1 MKRLLL
7 LPLAVLLA
15 LTPAKAQIFEPFLPM
30 YFIGGVPL
38 AGAENMKT
46 RALDNPHKTNNLRT

>member
-1 MKRLLL
+1 MKRFLL

-15 LTPAKAQIFEPFLPM
+15 LTPAKAQIFEPFRPM

-38 AGAENMKT
+38 ARMPVPS
-46 RALDNPHKTNNLRT
+46 RIC